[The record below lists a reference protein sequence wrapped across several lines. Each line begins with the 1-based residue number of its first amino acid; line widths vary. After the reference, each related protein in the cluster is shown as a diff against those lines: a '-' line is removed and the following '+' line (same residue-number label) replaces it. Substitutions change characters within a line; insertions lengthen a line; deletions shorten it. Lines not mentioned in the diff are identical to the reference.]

1 MYIKA
6 LAQNRSKSP
15 SNNYTDLLL
24 KVKETAIDIPGSY
37 GKLSY
42 STAKEMSDFTN
53 MNI

>member
-6 LAQNRSKSP
+6 LAQNRSKS
-15 SNNYTDLLL
+15 SNNYTDLFL